1 MQGLY
6 FWMKNVKPRL
16 VFSVL
21 LALGAILMTWLLQG
35 ESSPLADYFLWHP
48 GLRNFWAI
56 LNVVPYII
64 AEILTDESIVLFTI
78 LQFIQWFIIGF
89 VLWSLFVRRRLR

>member
-1 MQGLY
+1 MGSI
-6 FWMKNVKPRL
+6 KPRL
-16 VFSVL
+16 VFSAL
-21 LALGAILMTWLLQG
+21 LALGAILITWLLQG

-56 LNVVPYII
+56 LNAVPYIV
-64 AEILTDESIVLFTI
+64 AAILTDESIVLFTI